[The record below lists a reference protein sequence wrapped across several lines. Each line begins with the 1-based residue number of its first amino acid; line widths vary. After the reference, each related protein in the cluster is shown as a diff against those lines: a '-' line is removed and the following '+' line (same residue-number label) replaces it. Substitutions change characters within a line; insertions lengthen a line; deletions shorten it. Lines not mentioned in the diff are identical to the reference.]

1 MSQSSGSPLQ
11 DPSIKSHDAD
21 VQRELEAALAGH
33 DLVQMMQQPPAAE
46 TPPVASTK
54 DQPAGEPAPRDLK
67 RGRIG
72 AIRGDDVFVD
82 LVGLDGKS
90 QGIVPLTQF
99 ERPPRVGS
107 IMDFVV
113 NGFDEAHGLWMLSR
127 EGAVGRATWEQLQ
140 RGSIVEARVTSW
152 NKGGLDM
159 EMIGGILAFM
169 PASQIDFHHIDDLES
184 LVGQK
189 LVAVVQEIDRRSR
202 RVVLS
207 RRQYLQQQREAQRK
221 KVWETLQVGQL
232 RDGTVKSITD
242 FGAFVDLGGVD
253 GLLHISDMAYGHLD
267 KPDQVVSIG
276 QKIQV
281 KVLKLDAEKQRIS
294 LGLKQVAPDPWSTV
308 GERVKVGE
316 QISGRVVRLA
326 PFGAFVEVEPGVD
339 GLVPLT
345 ELSWK
350 RVSHPAQVVK
360 EGDVVR
366 VVVLSVDPERRR
378 VSLSLKQASPDPWQT
393 AKQKYPKDA
402 WVQATVRSV
411 TDFGAFA
418 ELEPGLEGLVHISE
432 MADHRINA
440 VTDVM
445 QVGQTHKCRVLEVD
459 SENRRIRLSLR
470 QPATPKQHA
479 APAAPAVPAGAA
491 ALKFAAPPKPRKTPV
506 RPLKG
511 GLE

>member
-1 MSQSSGSPLQ
+1 MSQSPGSPLQ
-11 DPSIKSHDAD
+11 DPSIKSTDAD

-33 DLVQMMQQPPAAE
+33 DVVQMMEQSSVTDSPASSSARVDQAAE
-46 TPPVASTK
+46 PPP
-54 DQPAGEPAPRDLK
+54 QDLK

-82 LVGLDGKS
+82 LVGLDGKN

-99 ERPPRVGS
+99 DRPPRIGS

-113 NGFDEAHGLWMLSR
+113 DRFDEDHGLWMLSR

-140 RGSIVEARVTSW
+140 RGSVVEARVTGC

-169 PASQIDFHHIDDLES
+169 PASQIDFHHIDNLES

-189 LVAVVQEIDRRSR
+189 LAAMVQEIDRRSR

-221 KVWETLQVGQL
+221 KVWETLEVGQL
-232 RDGTVKSITD
+232 REGTVKSITD

-253 GLLHISDMAYGHLD
+253 GLLHVSDMAYGHLE
-267 KPDQVVSIG
+267 KPDQAVSVG

-294 LGLKQVAPDPWSTV
+294 LGLKQIAPDPWSTI

-326 PFGAFVEVEPGVD
+326 AFGAFVEIEPGVD

-350 RVSHPAQVVK
+350 RVNNPAQVVK

-366 VVVLSVDPERRR
+366 VVVLSLDSERRR
-378 VSLSLKQASPDPWQT
+378 ISLSLKQGSPDPWQT
-393 AKQKYPKDA
+393 AKEKYPKDS
-402 WVQATVRSV
+402 WVEAAVRSV

-432 MADHRINA
+432 MADHRIHA
-440 VTDVM
+440 VTDVV
-445 QVGQTHKCRVLEVD
+445 QVGQTHKCRILEVD

-470 QPATPKQHA
+470 QPAQPKPHAPHA
-479 APAAPAVPAGAA
+479 APAAP
-491 ALKFAAPPKPRKTPV
+491 ALKFAAPPKPRKTPSK
-506 RPLKG
+506 PLKG